1 MLNRKLDRKENT
13 AQYKPRIQQEEIED
27 ADKDRIDIILET
39 ELIADNKVCMIVA
52 EVGEAIKMAI
62 IMVIKAIDPEMG
74 DISQI
79 TDIMTG
85 PITEGKLLT
94 KIMAK
99 K

>member
-1 MLNRKLDRKENT
+1 
-13 AQYKPRIQQEEIED
+13 
-27 ADKDRIDIILET
+27 
-39 ELIADNKVCMIVA
+39 MIVA

-85 PITEGKLLT
+85 PITEGKT
-94 KIMAK
+94 FNQDYGQRNRNISVRQTNVRTIINQSFHEG
-99 K
+99 

>member
-1 MLNRKLDRKENT
+1 
-13 AQYKPRIQQEEIED
+13 
-27 ADKDRIDIILET
+27 
-39 ELIADNKVCMIVA
+39 
-52 EVGEAIKMAI
+52 MAI

-79 TDIMTG
+79 TDIMTS

-99 K
+99 EIEIKV